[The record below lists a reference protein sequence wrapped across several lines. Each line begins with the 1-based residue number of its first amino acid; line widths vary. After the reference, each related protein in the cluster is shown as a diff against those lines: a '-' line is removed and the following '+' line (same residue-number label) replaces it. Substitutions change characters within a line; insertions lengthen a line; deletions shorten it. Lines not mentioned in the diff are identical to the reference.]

1 MPSPFKPRVL
11 TEADAKRLLE
21 KGPIRGYVPTVSYK
35 GRDLRERELT
45 LVPQGQASKVVGQRR
60 WNPRAMAPEPVPEQL
75 IRQLKDVPAMPR
87 REARERFKVLVQKLV
102 QDALPSYRRLGY
114 PVWPSSVQAELTAL
128 GWKQGDPK
136 LWEQVESLA
145 RYYIE
150 RGARMQKEQDDR
162 QTSIGWHGHLSA

>member
-1 MPSPFKPRVL
+1 MTNRVL
-11 TEADAKRLLE
+11 SEVEAKRLLE
-21 KGPIRGYVPTVSYK
+21 KGPIRGYVPTVSRY
-35 GRDLRERELT
+35 GRDLQERELT
-45 LVPQGQASKVVGQRR
+45 LVPQERSAKVVGQKR
-60 WNPRAMAPEPVPEQL
+60 WNPNARANEPVPDQL
-75 IRQLKDVPAMPR
+75 VRQLKENLPPMPR
-87 REARERFKVLVQKLV
+87 REPRERYRVLIQKLV

-114 PVWPSSVQAELTAL
+114 PVWPYSVQQELKAL
-128 GWKQGDPK
+128 GWKEGDPK

>member
-1 MPSPFKPRVL
+1 LSNRVIS
-11 TEADAKRLLE
+11 EAEARRLLE
-21 KGPIRGYVPTVSYK
+21 RGPIRGYVPTVSYS

-45 LVPQGQASKVVGQRR
+45 LVPQERSAKVVGQRK
-60 WNPRAMAPEPVPEQL
+60 WNPRATANEPTPEQL
-75 IRQLKDVPAMPR
+75 VRQLKEDVPVMPR
-87 REARERFKVLVQKLV
+87 REAPERFKVLVQKLV
-102 QDALPSYRRLGY
+102 QDALPSYRRFGY
-114 PVWPSSVQAELTAL
+114 PVWPSSVQTELKTL
-128 GWKQGDPK
+128 GWKEGDPK

>member
-1 MPSPFKPRVL
+1 MSNRVIS
-11 TEADAKRLLE
+11 EAEARRLLE
-21 KGPIRGYVPTVSYK
+21 KGPIRGYVPTVSRY

-45 LVPQGQASKVVGQRR
+45 LVPQGRSAKVVGQKR
-60 WNPRAMAPEPVPEQL
+60 WNPQAVANEPTQEQL
-75 IRQLKDVPAMPR
+75 VRQLKEDLPALPR
-87 REARERFKVLVQKLV
+87 REAPERFRVLIQKLV
-102 QDALPSYRRLGY
+102 KDALPSYRRLGY